1 VFRKNRAT
9 FLLIVFFLSTG
20 IFTPVFV
27 FLKFIDH
34 ARLNTVFNI
43 IILGLQEAKECYPQ
57 QQRFGFWFH
66 ILRALAVV
74 DPVKLILLL
83 KF

>member
-1 VFRKNRAT
+1 
-9 FLLIVFFLSTG
+9 
-20 IFTPVFV
+20 
-27 FLKFIDH
+27 
-34 ARLNTVFNI
+34 LNTVFNI